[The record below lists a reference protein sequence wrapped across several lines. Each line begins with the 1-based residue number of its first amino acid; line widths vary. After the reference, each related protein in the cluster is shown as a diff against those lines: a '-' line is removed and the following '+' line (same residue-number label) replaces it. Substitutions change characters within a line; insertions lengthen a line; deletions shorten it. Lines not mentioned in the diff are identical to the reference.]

1 VNNTALLKQLGS
13 EKNDIRRFYANSYLR
28 FIDFS
33 KRENEEISLKKNN
46 QLDYEGIFIDKSE
59 SDYYKKFLDKFMGYV
74 HGFKHIDYRK
84 NAEAQAIVLFSLM
97 KIEYRLHSEP
107 KLYIYEAKKWVELSQ
122 EDTLQIIEHSPLFN
136 IPLNNQT
143 NNGKIILNIVS
154 LIVAWFLF
162 KPKIK
167 FVNILK
173 IKNDFEFDSYEN
185 FFIECNK
192 NKLVPNQDVT
202 DRELFLQVMRFLKM
216 SLKSNH
222 IKIYGDLEKFNE
234 GMLNRSTQFNDT
246 FTKFIEFCNKTTVG
260 GSHSI
265 SDSITFKDFYISR
278 K

>member
-1 VNNTALLKQLGS
+1 MNNTALLKQLGS